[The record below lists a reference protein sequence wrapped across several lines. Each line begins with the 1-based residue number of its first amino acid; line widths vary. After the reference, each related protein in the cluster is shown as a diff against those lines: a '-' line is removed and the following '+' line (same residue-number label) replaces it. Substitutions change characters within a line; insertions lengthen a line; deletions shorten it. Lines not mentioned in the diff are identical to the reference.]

1 MVTSNRKIGLLRPV
15 VLARSVP
22 VWDLSLGVAFGDEI
36 VQRAELLAGDQA
48 APASATRSSGA
59 VEAQLLERMTPTFTS
74 TLFFRRS

>member
-36 VQRAELLAGDQA
+36 AQRAELLAGNQA
-48 APASATRSSGA
+48 APAYAPRSGA